1 MNYTRFQYIAGLVLA
16 LLFTTQLSAADT
28 KKKMASKPPKPTLE
42 RAELRGLQRGVTQ
55 KMKLL
60 GKDLADVSAV
70 KSHSPEVKVS
80 LLTEP
85 KPTATML
92 WVELTVSEQAP
103 RTAIE
108 LSAINAVGES
118 ARIKLYVD
126 VLPQISEAAKE
137 LTVLPSLPVGVWGE
151 LSPLGDADL
160 YEFQAKSGQ
169 EIVFELGVKAVASG
183 IPSPRLRLIDDKE
196 NLLATALPLM
206 PGEDAFLIH
215 TFKQSGTYR
224 VEVSDSTLGTSKE
237 QFYRL
242 SIGELPFV
250 TLLHP
255 NTVQVGKTSKVTLHG
270 AHLHSFPAVEIT
282 AKSKGET
289 AVSLPDDFRS
299 RIPLKVLAEEWRVE
313 NENEP
318 NDSPSVARS
327 VQLPV
332 AISGVLEGGKKF
344 GETDTDVFR
353 FEAQVGKP
361 LMLETLAAQRGSLAD
376 TKIEVLYPDG
386 RPVPRVLLQATRD
399 SWNKSAR
406 TVDPTAVEI
415 RTEFWEEMELNQ
427 YLYMAGEVCKLY
439 RWPFG
444 PDSGFQ
450 MYFRNN
456 KRVTYFGTTAA
467 SHALYEPF
475 YTVEPHPPG
484 TKLVPNG
491 LPSFTL
497 NFENDDDPMRDL
509 GSDSRLLFTPP
520 KTGTYL
526 ARISDS
532 RGINGSLN
540 NYQLTIRPAKPDFR
554 VRIAGENPSVPPG
567 NGRGITIE
575 VDRLDGFE
583 GEVRVEV
590 KDLPP
595 GFYSSSP
602 IVVQAGHFAAEG
614 TIYALP
620 DAKAP
625 AMNEST
631 NAHVVASAV
640 INGKKVTHN
649 VNSLGTIKLAPAPK
663 FLLSLMPTNTTTV
676 TIGSQ
681 VIPEIIISPGE
692 TVSANIKVQRNGET
706 NLVNLDMDNLPHGV
720 IVDNV
725 GLNGVQIRAGE
736 DEREIFL
743 MAFKWV
749 PETDRLCQVVVK
761 SARATSGSQGLQ
773 TSFPVMLK
781 IRHKKPATTASTR

>member
-1 MNYTRFQYIAGLVLA
+1 
-16 LLFTTQLSAADT
+16 
-28 KKKMASKPPKPTLE
+28 
-42 RAELRGLQRGVTQ
+42 
-55 KMKLL
+55 
-60 GKDLADVSAV
+60 
-70 KSHSPEVKVS
+70 
-80 LLTEP
+80 
-85 KPTATML
+85 
-92 WVELTVSEQAP
+92 
-103 RTAIE
+103 
-108 LSAINAVGES
+108 
-118 ARIKLYVD
+118 
-126 VLPQISEAAKE
+126 
-137 LTVLPSLPVGVWGE
+137 
-151 LSPLGDADL
+151 
-160 YEFQAKSGQ
+160 
-169 EIVFELGVKAVASG
+169 VKAVGSG
-183 IPSPRLRLIDDKE
+183 IPSPRLRLFGNEE
-196 NLLATALPLM
+196 NLLATTQPLM
-206 PGEDAFLIH
+206 PGEDTFLIY

-224 VEVSDSTLGTSKE
+224 IEVSDSTLGTSKE

-242 SIGELPFV
+242 SVGELPFV

-255 NTVQVGKTSKVTLHG
+255 NTVQVGKASKIALLG
-270 AHLHSFPAVEIT
+270 AHLHSFPRVEVT
-282 AKSKGET
+282 AKTKGET
-289 AVSLPDDFRS
+289 TVPLPDDFRS
-299 RIPLKVLAEEWRVE
+299 RIPLKVLAEEWPVE
-313 NENEP
+313 KENEP
-318 NDSPSVARS
+318 NDSPGEAQS
-327 VQLPV
+327 VQFPV
-332 AISGVLEGGKKF
+332 SLSGTLEAVKKTS
-344 GETDTDVFR
+344 EADADIFR
-353 FEAQVGKP
+353 FEAKAGQS

-376 TKIEVLYPDG
+376 TKIEILYPDG

-406 TVDPTAVEI
+406 TVDPIAVEI

-427 YLYMAGEVCKLY
+427 YLYMAGEVCRLY

-497 NFENDDDPMRDL
+497 NFENDDDEMRDL

-526 ARISDS
+526 VRVSDS
-532 RGINGSLN
+532 RSINGSLN

-554 VRIAGENPSVPPG
+554 VRVTGENPSVPPG
-567 NGRGITIE
+567 NGRGLTVE
-575 VDRLDGFE
+575 LDRLDGFE
-583 GEVRVEV
+583 GEVSVEV

-595 GFYSSSP
+595 GFYTSSP
-602 IVVQAGHFAAEG
+602 IVVQGGHFSAEG

-625 AMNEST
+625 AMSEAT
-631 NAHVVASAV
+631 NASVIASAL
-640 INGKKVTHN
+640 INGKKVTHA
-649 VNSLGTIKLAPAPK
+649 VNSLGTIKLGPAPK
-663 FLLSLMPTNTTTV
+663 FLLSLIPTNTTTV

-681 VIPEIIISPGE
+681 IIPEIIISPGE
-692 TVSANIKVQRNGET
+692 TVSALIKVQRNGET

-761 SARATSGSQGLQ
+761 SARATVGSQGLQ

-781 IRHKKPATTASTR
+781 VRHRKPATTASTQ